1 MVMLVLLCQ
10 PQAVDARPLLD
21 EAPASAVH
29 SPAHCG
35 VLDVLRDQEEQ
46 DEGEEGGGDDLSNEV
61 NARVGTRA
69 CLGPKTIFTDKFLD
83 HFERLRELRLWLA
96 HLDVVLIL
104 EGVAT
109 VLLDRLE
116 GILAVLNLA

>member
-46 DEGEEGGGDDLSNEV
+46 DEGEEGGGDDLW
-61 NARVGTRA
+61 RDK
-69 CLGPKTIFTDKFLD
+69 LGISFRWDLGNKMEKPI
-83 HFERLRELRLWLA
+83 
-96 HLDVVLIL
+96 
-104 EGVAT
+104 
-109 VLLDRLE
+109 
-116 GILAVLNLA
+116 